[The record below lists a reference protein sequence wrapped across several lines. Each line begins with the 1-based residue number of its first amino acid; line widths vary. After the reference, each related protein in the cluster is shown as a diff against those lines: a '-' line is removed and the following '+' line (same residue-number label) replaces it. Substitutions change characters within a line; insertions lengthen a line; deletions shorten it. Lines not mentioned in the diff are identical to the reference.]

1 MSFEPKIVAFL
12 CNWCSYRGADLA
24 GIARMKSP
32 PNVRPIRVMCSGRV
46 EPGFVMKAF
55 EAGADGVLI
64 LGCHPGDCHYMEG
77 NYQTMRRIALLKNML
92 SQLGVEDERLRL
104 EWVSASEGRRFVS
117 ITNEMTEQVRKLGPF
132 SHRNGGS
139 NG

>member
-24 GIARMKSP
+24 GTSRMKSP

-46 EPGFVMKAF
+46 EPSFIMKAF

-104 EWVSASEGRRFVS
+104 EWVSASEGGRFVS
-117 ITNEMTEQVRKLGPF
+117 ITNEMTEQVRNLGPF